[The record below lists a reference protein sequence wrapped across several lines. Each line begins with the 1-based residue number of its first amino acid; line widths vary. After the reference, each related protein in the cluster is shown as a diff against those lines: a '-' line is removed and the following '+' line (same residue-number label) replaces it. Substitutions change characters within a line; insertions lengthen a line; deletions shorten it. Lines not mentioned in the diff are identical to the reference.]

1 MQNMLQYYIVN
12 REKKPLCLEIHAV
25 MKIADLTAFC
35 QTKWMFMDLMILANF
50 SQIFKKQNQLDYVV

>member
-12 REKKPLCLEIHAV
+12 REKKTLCLEIHAV

-50 SQIFKKQNQLDYVV
+50 SQIFQSKISLIM

>member
-35 QTKWMFMDLMILANF
+35 QTK
-50 SQIFKKQNQLDYVV
+50 

>member
-12 REKKPLCLEIHAV
+12 REKKLLCLEIHAV

-50 SQIFKKQNQLDYVV
+50 SQIFQSKISLIM